1 MASVLWNL
9 QRSLHGA
16 HRPIR
21 SRAPPARPLR
31 PAARFQEVEMEELLH
46 ASGDAPGAEEAEAG
60 YCVECIPAP
69 GAPPTLVPAGGTRR
83 VRLVRG
89 EGHGVST

>member
-1 MASVLWNL
+1 
-9 QRSLHGA
+9 
-16 HRPIR
+16 
-21 SRAPPARPLR
+21 
-31 PAARFQEVEMEELLH
+31 MEELLH